1 MEVRSCRSCGKL
13 YNYLG
18 TSTPACPACMALI
31 EEKFVKCKDYIR
43 ENPGANIQQVSDET
57 EVSVKMIK
65 QWVREERLTFA
76 EGSSVGLE
84 CEGCGV
90 NILTGRYCAACKSKM
105 TQGFSQIVN
114 QARKQEADAAAA
126 AARKAASD
134 SAKMRF
140 LDNGQK

>member
-1 MEVRSCRSCGKL
+1 MEVRSCRGCGKL

-18 TSTPACPACMALI
+18 SFTPACPSCMQQM
-31 EEKFVKCKDYIR
+31 EEKFQRCKEYIR

-84 CEGCGV
+84 CESCGA
-90 NILTGRYCAACKSKM
+90 NILTGRYCPNCKNKM
-105 TQGFSQIVN
+105 QNTLNSAIPKQQVPFVDELEK
-114 QARKQEADAAAA
+114 RK
-126 AARKAASD
+126 S

-140 LDNGQK
+140 LDN

>member
-1 MEVRSCRSCGKL
+1 MEVRSCRGCGKL

-18 TSTPACPACMALI
+18 PSTPACPTCMKAM
-31 EEKFVKCKDYIR
+31 EEKFQVCKQFIR
-43 ENPGANIQQVSDET
+43 DNPGSGIQEVSDAT

-84 CEGCGV
+84 CESCGA
-90 NILTGRYCAACKSKM
+90 NILTGRYCAKCKSKV
-105 TQGFSQIVN
+105 QSELQQISKPPKPEPEP
-114 QARKQEADAAAA
+114 APGPR
-126 AARKAASD
+126 D

-140 LDNGQK
+140 LDT